1 MISDVDY
8 LYMYLLVIFMP
19 SLAKYMFSF
28 LANFLLYCFAF
39 LLLSCMSSLYILYG
53 TPLSDMICKYFLL
66 LYILTLHILIISFK
80 VLKLAF

>member
-8 LYMYLLVIFMP
+8 LFMYLLVIFMP

-28 LANFLLYCFAF
+28 PVNFLLYCFAF
-39 LLLSCMSSLYILYG
+39 FLLNCLYILYG
-53 TPLSDMICKYFLL
+53 NPLSDMICKYFCL
-66 LYILTLHILIISFK
+66 LYILTFHILMISFK